1 MAFVHG
7 KGVVISVG
15 AEDMSA
21 FGTSCEY
28 ELKADA
34 HDVTT
39 FGQDYK
45 VFSGGLKESTMKIEG
60 NYDSTASSGPAA
72 VIEPLVGEVSE
83 LVYQPEGA
91 GSGKP
96 LRTFDAVCTSY
107 VETAPVADMIKFT
120 AQFQGSGA
128 VVVTAGT

>member
-7 KGVVISVG
+7 KGVVISLG
-15 AEDMSA
+15 GDDLSA

-39 FGQDYK
+39 FGNDTK

-60 NYDSTASSGPAA
+60 NYDSTATSGPAA
-72 VIEPLVGEVSE
+72 VIEPLVGEVAE
-83 LVYQPEGA
+83 MIYQPEGT
-91 GSGKP
+91 GTGKP
-96 LRTFDAVCTSY
+96 LRTWEALCTSY

-128 VVVTAGT
+128 VAVTAGT